1 MKLSDD
7 GFSFTLVSCA
17 KTQTGQTAYIVTILR
32 GALNCTHVQV
42 PEWASFCAAISPSGR
57 SLAYTFFEGYQC
69 NIWVL
74 RRQMGSPQMKVDQ
87 LQPARGHGA
96 SVPHTLTVSQRENV
110 RPQVLHLLPDF
121 GIFEYEAMEED
132 LDENGEICF
141 NYCRLLRNISLECRK
156 GDCFQH
162 IMLNPA
168 KNEITLQHGH
178 RPQRQRDRPRKL
190 AFEIDA
196 TGRIKAKYDG
206 LQGLMMY
213 APPMVTINP
222 CINTEQGK
230 AWSDEKKAFVM
241 EENGGFYT
249 LDLTDLSAVDGQT
262 NPAADE
268 FLKLLEALDAK
279 FCEFVQQNQAKLKT
293 PSVRIKVDKESGQ
306 AFYKYLN
313 MRIRTQTMAGKRK
326 TIPVVD
332 MSNYLIT
339 ERATIGTGDLVAAL
353 VKIDTAYAI
362 PEGKFG
368 LKWSFLAVQ
377 QPYDNEASF
386 EPYLNPESMYT
397 APMQ

>member
-1 MKLSDD
+1 MATVRNATEID
-7 GFSFTLVSCA
+7 
-17 KTQTGQTAYIVTILR
+17 
-32 GALNCTHVQV
+32 
-42 PEWASFCAAISPSGR
+42 
-57 SLAYTFFEGYQC
+57 
-69 NIWVL
+69 
-74 RRQMGSPQMKVDQ
+74 
-87 LQPARGHGA
+87 PA
-96 SVPHTLTVSQRENV
+96 
-110 RPQVLHLLPDF
+110 
-121 GIFEYEAMEED
+121 
-132 LDENGEICF
+132 
-141 NYCRLLRNISLECRK
+141 
-156 GDCFQH
+156 
-162 IMLNPA
+162 
-168 KNEITLQHGH
+168 
-178 RPQRQRDRPRKL
+178 KL

-196 TGRIKAKYDG
+196 NGRIKAKYDG

-279 FCEFVQQNQAKLKT
+279 FCEFVQQNQAKLKVSPGRALSKDQISVLQT

-339 ERATIGTGDLVAAL
+339 ERATIGTGDLQCKVGAFRFAGR
-353 VKIDTAYAI
+353 T
-362 PEGKFG
+362 PE
-368 LKWSFLAVQ
+368 LAFK
-377 QPYDNEASF
+377 PYDNEADF

-397 APMQ
+397 TPCSSLDE

>member
-1 MKLSDD
+1 
-7 GFSFTLVSCA
+7 
-17 KTQTGQTAYIVTILR
+17 
-32 GALNCTHVQV
+32 
-42 PEWASFCAAISPSGR
+42 
-57 SLAYTFFEGYQC
+57 
-69 NIWVL
+69 
-74 RRQMGSPQMKVDQ
+74 
-87 LQPARGHGA
+87 
-96 SVPHTLTVSQRENV
+96 
-110 RPQVLHLLPDF
+110 
-121 GIFEYEAMEED
+121 MEED

-168 KNEITLQHGH
+168 KTRSPLRRIEHVFYLNHLSAQLKSA
-178 RPQRQRDRPRKL
+178 RL
-190 AFEIDA
+190 EIDA

-279 FCEFVQQNQAKLKT
+279 FCEFVQQNQAKLKVSPGRSLSKDQISVLQT

-377 QPYDNEASF
+377 QCKVGAFRFAGRTPELAFRPYDNEASF

>member
-1 MKLSDD
+1 M
-7 GFSFTLVSCA
+7 A
-17 KTQTGQTAYIVTILR
+17 
-32 GALNCTHVQV
+32 
-42 PEWASFCAAISPSGR
+42 
-57 SLAYTFFEGYQC
+57 
-69 NIWVL
+69 
-74 RRQMGSPQMKVDQ
+74 
-87 LQPARGHGA
+87 
-96 SVPHTLTVSQRENV
+96 TV
-110 RPQVLHLLPDF
+110 
-121 GIFEYEAMEED
+121 
-132 LDENGEICF
+132 
-141 NYCRLLRNISLECRK
+141 RN
-156 GDCFQH
+156 
-162 IMLNPA
+162 A
-168 KNEITLQHGH
+168 NEID
-178 RPQRQRDRPRKL
+178 PAKL

-279 FCEFVQQNQAKLKT
+279 FCEFVQQNQAKLKVSPGRSLSKDQISVLQT

-326 TIPVVD
+326 TVPVVD

-339 ERATIGTGDLVAAL
+339 ERATIGTGDL
-353 VKIDTAYAI
+353 
-362 PEGKFG
+362 
-368 LKWSFLAVQ
+368 LAFK
-377 QPYDNEASF
+377 PYDNEADF
-386 EPYLNPESMYT
+386 EPYLNPESMYA

>member
-1 MKLSDD
+1 M
-7 GFSFTLVSCA
+7 CA
-17 KTQTGQTAYIVTILR
+17 PKYET
-32 GALNCTHVQV
+32 C
-42 PEWASFCAAISPSGR
+42 C
-57 SLAYTFFEGYQC
+57 
-69 NIWVL
+69 
-74 RRQMGSPQMKVDQ
+74 
-87 LQPARGHGA
+87 
-96 SVPHTLTVSQRENV
+96 LT
-110 RPQVLHLLPDF
+110 F
-121 GIFEYEAMEED
+121 GIFEYEAMDED

-168 KNEITLQHGH
+168 KNEITLLKSDNMATV
-178 RPQRQRDRPRKL
+178 RNATEIDPAKL

-196 TGRIKAKYDG
+196 NGRIKAKYDG

-249 LDLTDLSAVDGQT
+249 LDLTISAPSTARRTQPRT
-262 NPAADE
+262 SSSSCWRPWTR
-268 FLKLLEALDAK
+268 K
-279 FCEFVQQNQAKLKT
+279 FCEFVQQNQAKL
-293 PSVRIKVDKESGQ
+293 KVDKESGQ

-339 ERATIGTGDLVAAL
+339 ERATIGTETWWRPSLKSTPPTPSPRASSASSAAF
-353 VKIDTAYAI
+353 K
-362 PEGKFG
+362 
-368 LKWSFLAVQ
+368 
-377 QPYDNEASF
+377 PYDNEADF

-397 APMQ
+397 TPMQ

>member
-1 MKLSDD
+1 M
-7 GFSFTLVSCA
+7 CA
-17 KTQTGQTAYIVTILR
+17 PKYET
-32 GALNCTHVQV
+32 C
-42 PEWASFCAAISPSGR
+42 C
-57 SLAYTFFEGYQC
+57 
-69 NIWVL
+69 
-74 RRQMGSPQMKVDQ
+74 
-87 LQPARGHGA
+87 
-96 SVPHTLTVSQRENV
+96 LT
-110 RPQVLHLLPDF
+110 F
-121 GIFEYEAMEED
+121 GIFEYEAMDED

-168 KNEITLQHGH
+168 KNEITLLKSDNMATV
-178 RPQRQRDRPRKL
+178 RNATEIDPAKL

-196 TGRIKAKYDG
+196 NGRIKAKYDG

-339 ERATIGTGDLVAAL
+339 ERATIGTGDLQCKVGAFRFAGR
-353 VKIDTAYAI
+353 T
-362 PEGKFG
+362 PE
-368 LKWSFLAVQ
+368 LAFK
-377 QPYDNEASF
+377 PYDNEADF

-397 APMQ
+397 TPMQ

>member
-1 MKLSDD
+1 M
-7 GFSFTLVSCA
+7 A
-17 KTQTGQTAYIVTILR
+17 
-32 GALNCTHVQV
+32 
-42 PEWASFCAAISPSGR
+42 
-57 SLAYTFFEGYQC
+57 
-69 NIWVL
+69 
-74 RRQMGSPQMKVDQ
+74 
-87 LQPARGHGA
+87 
-96 SVPHTLTVSQRENV
+96 TV
-110 RPQVLHLLPDF
+110 
-121 GIFEYEAMEED
+121 
-132 LDENGEICF
+132 
-141 NYCRLLRNISLECRK
+141 RN
-156 GDCFQH
+156 
-162 IMLNPA
+162 A
-168 KNEITLQHGH
+168 NEID
-178 RPQRQRDRPRKL
+178 PAKL

-279 FCEFVQQNQAKLKT
+279 FCEFVQQNQAKLKVSPGRALSKDQISVLQT

-377 QPYDNEASF
+377 QCKVGAFRFAGRTPELAFRPYDNEASF

>member
-1 MKLSDD
+1 MTYSRPRH
-7 GFSFTLVSCA
+7 FSPLF
-17 KTQTGQTAYIVTILR
+17 
-32 GALNCTHVQV
+32 
-42 PEWASFCAAISPSGR
+42 
-57 SLAYTFFEGYQC
+57 
-69 NIWVL
+69 
-74 RRQMGSPQMKVDQ
+74 
-87 LQPARGHGA
+87 
-96 SVPHTLTVSQRENV
+96 REIKNV
-110 RPQVLHLLPDF
+110 RPKYETCCLTF
-121 GIFEYEAMEED
+121 GIFEYEAMDED

-168 KNEITLQHGH
+168 KNEITLETIEHVFYLNHLSAH
-178 RPQRQRDRPRKL
+178 RDNMATVRNATEIDPAKL

-196 TGRIKAKYDG
+196 NGRIKAKYDG

-262 NPAADE
+262 NQPRTNSSSCWRPWTRNSASSLSKDQISV
-268 FLKLLEALDAK
+268 L
-279 FCEFVQQNQAKLKT
+279 QT

-326 TIPVVD
+326 TQCKVGAFRFAGR
-332 MSNYLIT
+332 T
-339 ERATIGTGDLVAAL
+339 
-353 VKIDTAYAI
+353 
-362 PEGKFG
+362 PE
-368 LKWSFLAVQ
+368 LAFK
-377 QPYDNEASF
+377 PYDNEADF

-397 APMQ
+397 TPCSSLDE

>member
-1 MKLSDD
+1 M
-7 GFSFTLVSCA
+7 A
-17 KTQTGQTAYIVTILR
+17 
-32 GALNCTHVQV
+32 
-42 PEWASFCAAISPSGR
+42 
-57 SLAYTFFEGYQC
+57 
-69 NIWVL
+69 
-74 RRQMGSPQMKVDQ
+74 
-87 LQPARGHGA
+87 
-96 SVPHTLTVSQRENV
+96 TV
-110 RPQVLHLLPDF
+110 
-121 GIFEYEAMEED
+121 
-132 LDENGEICF
+132 
-141 NYCRLLRNISLECRK
+141 RN
-156 GDCFQH
+156 
-162 IMLNPA
+162 A
-168 KNEITLQHGH
+168 NEID
-178 RPQRQRDRPRKL
+178 PAKL

-279 FCEFVQQNQAKLKT
+279 FCEFVQQNQAKLKVSPGRSSPRT
-293 PSVRIKVDKESGQ
+293 RSRLLQVPQHAHPHPDDGGQ
-306 AFYKYLN
+306 A
-313 MRIRTQTMAGKRK
+313 QDH
-326 TIPVVD
+326 PVVD

-377 QPYDNEASF
+377 QCK
-386 EPYLNPESMYT
+386 
-397 APMQ
+397 

>member
-1 MKLSDD
+1 MCAPKY
-7 GFSFTLVSCA
+7 FTC
-17 KTQTGQTAYIVTILR
+17 
-32 GALNCTHVQV
+32 C
-42 PEWASFCAAISPSGR
+42 
-57 SLAYTFFEGYQC
+57 
-69 NIWVL
+69 
-74 RRQMGSPQMKVDQ
+74 
-87 LQPARGHGA
+87 
-96 SVPHTLTVSQRENV
+96 LT
-110 RPQVLHLLPDF
+110 F

-178 RPQRQRDRPRKL
+178 RPQRQRDRPAKL

-196 TGRIKAKYDG
+196 TAASR
-206 LQGLMMY
+206 
-213 APPMVTINP
+213 PN
-222 CINTEQGK
+222 E
-230 AWSDEKKAFVM
+230 
-241 EENGGFYT
+241 
-249 LDLTDLSAVDGQT
+249 
-262 NPAADE
+262 PAADE

-279 FCEFVQQNQAKLKT
+279 FCEFVQQNQAKLKVSPGRSLSKDQISVLQT

-339 ERATIGTGDLVAAL
+339 ERATIAPATC
-353 VKIDTAYAI
+353 
-362 PEGKFG
+362 
-368 LKWSFLAVQ
+368 
-377 QPYDNEASF
+377 
-386 EPYLNPESMYT
+386 
-397 APMQ
+397 PMQ

>member
-1 MKLSDD
+1 MCTPTY
-7 GFSFTLVSCA
+7 FTC
-17 KTQTGQTAYIVTILR
+17 
-32 GALNCTHVQV
+32 C
-42 PEWASFCAAISPSGR
+42 
-57 SLAYTFFEGYQC
+57 
-69 NIWVL
+69 
-74 RRQMGSPQMKVDQ
+74 
-87 LQPARGHGA
+87 
-96 SVPHTLTVSQRENV
+96 LT
-110 RPQVLHLLPDF
+110 F
-121 GIFEYEAMEED
+121 GIFAYVMHD
-132 LDENGEICF
+132 DDFRRNTFYFCK
-141 NYCRLLRNISLECRK
+141 LLRDISSEHRK
-156 GDCFQH
+156 GDEYDW
-162 IMLNPA
+162 IELLPL
-168 KNEITLQHGH
+168 KNELVLW
-178 RPQRQRDRPRKL
+178 RDKCIVGRFKISSIRVAVVEDLMLKSDTMATVRNASDIDPAKL

-196 TGRIKAKYDG
+196 NGRIKAKYDG

-279 FCEFVQQNQAKLKT
+279 FCEFVQQNQAKLKVSPGRALSKDQISVLQT

-377 QPYDNEASF
+377 QCKVGPLYF
-386 EPYLNPESMYT
+386 T
-397 APMQ
+397 

>member
-1 MKLSDD
+1 
-7 GFSFTLVSCA
+7 
-17 KTQTGQTAYIVTILR
+17 
-32 GALNCTHVQV
+32 
-42 PEWASFCAAISPSGR
+42 
-57 SLAYTFFEGYQC
+57 
-69 NIWVL
+69 
-74 RRQMGSPQMKVDQ
+74 
-87 LQPARGHGA
+87 
-96 SVPHTLTVSQRENV
+96 
-110 RPQVLHLLPDF
+110 
-121 GIFEYEAMEED
+121 MEED

-168 KNEITLQHGH
+168 KNEITLYAVACPSARFRLSNIRVAAIEALPPPVRRIEHVFYLNHPSAQLKSDNMATV
-178 RPQRQRDRPRKL
+178 RNANEIDPAKL

-230 AWSDEKKAFVM
+230 AWSDEKKAFRRRRPD
-241 EENGGFYT
+241 E
-249 LDLTDLSAVDGQT
+249 
-262 NPAADE
+262 PRADE

-279 FCEFVQQNQAKLKT
+279 FCEFVQQNQAKLKVSPGRSLSKDQISVLQT

-339 ERATIGTGDLVAAL
+339 ERATIGTGDL
-353 VKIDTAYAI
+353 
-362 PEGKFG
+362 
-368 LKWSFLAVQ
+368 LAFK
-377 QPYDNEASF
+377 PYDNEADF
-386 EPYLNPESMYT
+386 EPYLNPESMYA